1 MIVAKIVKF
10 CGVVRSHLLQAK
22 LKWCR
27 LIWTTVGLLRP
38 SMCLKQP
45 SVTLISSCIGVPV
58 LPVYSGTL
66 TTAVQ
71 TRLCIVCYRFG
82 KVSTVDA

>member
-45 SVTLISSCIGVPV
+45 AVTLISSCIGHRGPTSIFGHAVDHCSADTTVYCV
-58 LPVYSGTL
+58 L
-66 TTAVQ
+66 
-71 TRLCIVCYRFG
+71 
-82 KVSTVDA
+82 